1 MLFLPVKIAFFW
13 AFENNFILSSKSYT
27 ATKSGIAPQQKS
39 GSLQNL
45 KLKLTRHELIISN
58 VFCKDP
64 CTHICARA
72 VNASV
77 HNKLWEVYPVSIF
90 DTETFKICIKF
101 WDWDW
106 DFMNWSKR
114 FRLIPRLWPG
124 NDFLGSKICDERD
137 QQLHF

>member
-1 MLFLPVKIAFFW
+1 MKNINLAFLPVKIPFFW
-13 AFENNFILSSKSYT
+13 ALENNFILSSKSYT

-72 VNASV
+72 VNTSV

-101 WDWDW
+101 
-106 DFMNWSKR
+106 
-114 FRLIPRLWPG
+114 
-124 NDFLGSKICDERD
+124 
-137 QQLHF
+137 